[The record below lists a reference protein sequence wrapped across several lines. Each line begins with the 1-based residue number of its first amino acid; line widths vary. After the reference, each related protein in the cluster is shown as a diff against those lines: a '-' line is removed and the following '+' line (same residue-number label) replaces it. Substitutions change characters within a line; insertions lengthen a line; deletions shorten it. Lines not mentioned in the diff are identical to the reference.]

1 MAKKADIE
9 NPYIPEF
16 EKYLRTPEPSVRER
30 ADYWR
35 TAIGLQAVDQLTVS
49 DFLKQT
55 AQEHIEG
62 QISADEAEQRIKAY
76 YQAKDIRLPDDDEK
90 EEADKVAM
98 NITKLLSEQSF
109 TFSVAGFASIHRQI
123 FKGVFKHAGQ
133 FRDYDITKKEWV
145 LDGDTVLYASCTQL
159 QATLEYDL
167 EQEKQFDYS
176 NLALPDAIRH
186 IAAFVANIWQI
197 HPFREG
203 NTRTTAVFTI
213 KYLRSIGFQNI
224 DNTLFEQHSW
234 FFRNALVRANYKN
247 ARLGVNNSPQYL
259 ERFFRNLLLGEQMP
273 LHNRDLH
280 ISNKNVQ
287 SADTEQVPNK
297 RRTSTEQVQDKY
309 RTSIEQV
316 QGKFEIS
323 SLISTG
329 NQIYTDDENT
339 IRLVQT
345 MGLEKLSIK
354 EIMGK
359 IELKHRPTFME
370 NYLNPAI
377 ENGFVR
383 LLYPDSPRHPRQ
395 KYLLTVKGMMLV
407 KSVIEQIISNLR
419 LLNNR

>member
-1 MAKKADIE
+1 M
-9 NPYIPEF
+9 
-16 EKYLRTPEPSVRER
+16 RER

-76 YQAKDIRLPDDDEK
+76 YKAKEIRLPDDDEK

-109 TFSVAGFASIHRQI
+109 TFSVAGLASIHRQI

-280 ISNKNVQ
+280 ISNMDDQ
-287 SADTEQVPNK
+287 SVETEQVPNK
-297 RRTSTEQVQDKY
+297 HRTSTEQVQDKY
-309 RTSIEQV
+309 RTSTEQV
-316 QGKFEIS
+316 QGKFETS

-395 KYLLTVKGMMLV
+395 KYLLTVKGMMLFNQLSN
-407 KSVIEQIISNLR
+407 KQPQI
-419 LLNNR
+419 

>member
-62 QISADEAEQRIKAY
+62 LISADEAEQRIKAY
-76 YQAKDIRLPDDDEK
+76 YQAKEIRLPDDDEK

-109 TFSVAGFASIHRQI
+109 TFSVAGLASIHRQI

-280 ISNKNVQ
+280 ISVVDVQ
-287 SADTEQVPNK
+287 STK
-297 RRTSTEQVQDKY
+297 TEQVQDKY
-309 RTSIEQV
+309 RTSTGQA
-316 QGKFEIS
+316 QDKFGTS

-339 IRLVQT
+339 IRLVQV
-345 MGLEKLSIK
+345 MGGKKLSIK
-354 EIMGK
+354 EIMTAIG
-359 IELKHRPTFME
+359 LKGRDNFL
-370 NYLNPAI
+370 NLYLNPAI

-395 KYLLTVKGMMLV
+395 KYLLTVKGMMLLN
-407 KSVIEQIISNLR
+407 QLSNK
-419 LLNNR
+419 

>member
-1 MAKKADIE
+1 MTKKADIA

-76 YQAKDIRLPDDDEK
+76 YQAKEIRLPDDDEK

-259 ERFFRNLLLGEQMP
+259 ERFFRNLLLGEQIP

-280 ISNKNVQ
+280 ISNKDVQ
-287 SADTEQVPNK
+287 SAE
-297 RRTSTEQVQDKY
+297 TEQVQDKY
-309 RTSIEQV
+309 RTSTGQA
-316 QGKFEIS
+316 QDKFETS
-323 SLISTG
+323 NLISTG

-339 IRLVQT
+339 IRLVLT
-345 MGLEKLSIK
+345 MGAAKLSIK
-354 EIMGK
+354 EIMTAIG
-359 IELKHRPTFME
+359 LKGRDNFL
-370 NYLNPAI
+370 NLYLNPAI

-395 KYLLTVKGMMLV
+395 KYLLTVKGMMLFNQV
-407 KSVIEQIISNLR
+407 SNK
-419 LLNNR
+419 

>member
-1 MAKKADIE
+1 MAKKADIG

-76 YQAKDIRLPDDDEK
+76 YQAKEIRLPDDDEK

-109 TFSVAGFASIHRQI
+109 TFSVAGLASIHRQI

-280 ISNKNVQ
+280 ISNMDVQ
-287 SADTEQVPNK
+287 SAE
-297 RRTSTEQVQDKY
+297 TEQVQDKY
-309 RTSIEQV
+309 RTSTGQA
-316 QGKFEIS
+316 QDKFGTS

-329 NQIYTDDENT
+329 NQLYTEDENT
-339 IRLVQT
+339 IRLVQV
-345 MGLEKLSIK
+345 MGGKKLSIK
-354 EIMGK
+354 EIMTAIG
-359 IELKHRPTFME
+359 LKGRDNFL
-370 NYLNPAI
+370 NLYLNPAI

-395 KYLLTVKGMMLV
+395 KYLLTVKGMMLLN
-407 KSVIEQIISNLR
+407 QLSNK
-419 LLNNR
+419 

>member
-1 MAKKADIE
+1 M
-9 NPYIPEF
+9 
-16 EKYLRTPEPSVRER
+16 RER

-62 QISADEAEQRIKAY
+62 QISADEAEQRITAY
-76 YQAKDIRLPDDDEK
+76 YQAKEIRLPDDDEK

-109 TFSVAGFASIHRQI
+109 TFSVAGLASIHRQI

-197 HPFREG
+197 HPFSEG

-280 ISNKNVQ
+280 ISNKDVQ
-287 SADTEQVPNK
+287 SAE
-297 RRTSTEQVQDKY
+297 TEQVQDKY
-309 RTSIEQV
+309 RTSTGQA
-316 QGKFEIS
+316 QDKFETS
-323 SLISTG
+323 NLISTG

-339 IRLVQT
+339 IRLVLT
-345 MGLEKLSIK
+345 IGAAKLSIK
-354 EIMGK
+354 EIMTAIG
-359 IELKHRPTFME
+359 LKGRDNFL
-370 NYLNPAI
+370 NLYLNPAI

-395 KYLLTVKGMMLV
+395 KYLLTVKGMMLLN
-407 KSVIEQIISNLR
+407 QLSNK
-419 LLNNR
+419 